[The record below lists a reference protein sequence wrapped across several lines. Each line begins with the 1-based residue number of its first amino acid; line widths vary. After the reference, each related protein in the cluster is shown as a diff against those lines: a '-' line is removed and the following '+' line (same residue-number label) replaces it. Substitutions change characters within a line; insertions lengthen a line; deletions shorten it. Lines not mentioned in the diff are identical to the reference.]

1 MASKGSDMSKG
12 TVGGGGTTM
21 LRRINVAAVL
31 DAVRRSAPAPLRVA
45 ELVERTGLARPT
57 VAQAVDE
64 LLDAGWLQQHGPD
77 SADRSLG
84 RPAIRVSLRGRAAPV
99 LGLDVGP
106 HRVTV
111 GVSDLAGRKL
121 SLVRRSG
128 PGWTAQELLG
138 VIGEVIN
145 EALAEAE
152 VPAEDIAAVVAASPG
167 IVDEH
172 TGRVQL
178 VPSVPGWSAIDLIK
192 HVRGLLDCPVMLD
205 NDANLAALAIAAAR
219 GGTGTLLAVQWGE
232 RLGAGIVIDGRL
244 HRGTGA
250 AGEIG
255 FIATDTDDVIN
266 PEDSRGPLERAVGS
280 EAIAALGRQAA
291 LDNPKS
297 RLAELGGEQLD
308 TADVFAAAAERD
320 PVAQAVVQQ
329 VARTFARALAPSV
342 LVLDPTAVVIGGG
355 VARAG
360 AVLLDAISDQLRLL
374 TLNHPKL
381 ELSALAEDAVVTGA
395 MRMALDEVWQRKL
408 PTPAMTST
416 T

>member
-1 MASKGSDMSKG
+1 
-12 TVGGGGTTM
+12 
-21 LRRINVAAVL
+21 
-31 DAVRRSAPAPLRVA
+31 
-45 ELVERTGLARPT
+45 

-121 SLVRRSG
+121 ALVRRSG

-138 VIGEVIN
+138 VISEVIT

-152 VPAEDIAAVVAASPG
+152 VPAEDIAAAVAASPG

-178 VPSVPGWSAIDLIK
+178 VPSVPGWSAIDLTK
-192 HVRGLLDCPVMLD
+192 HVRSLLDCPVMLD

-219 GGTGTLLAVQWGE
+219 GGTGTLLAIQWGE

-255 FIATDTDDVIN
+255 FIATAPDDVIN

-280 EAIAALGRQAA
+280 EAIAELGRQAA
-291 LDNPKS
+291 LANPDS
-297 RLAELGGEQLD
+297 RLAELGRDQLD

-329 VARTFARALAPSV
+329 VARDFARALAPAV

-408 PTPAMTST
+408 PTPALT
-416 T
+416 TPA

>member
-1 MASKGSDMSKG
+1 
-12 TVGGGGTTM
+12 
-21 LRRINVAAVL
+21 
-31 DAVRRSAPAPLRVA
+31 
-45 ELVERTGLARPT
+45 
-57 VAQAVDE
+57 
-64 LLDAGWLQQHGPD
+64 
-77 SADRSLG
+77 
-84 RPAIRVSLRGRAAPV
+84 
-99 LGLDVGP
+99 
-106 HRVTV
+106 
-111 GVSDLAGRKL
+111 
-121 SLVRRSG
+121 
-128 PGWTAQELLG
+128 
-138 VIGEVIN
+138 
-145 EALAEAE
+145 
-152 VPAEDIAAVVAASPG
+152 
-167 IVDEH
+167 
-172 TGRVQL
+172 L
-178 VPSVPGWSAIDLIK
+178 VPSVPGWSAIDLTK
-192 HVRGLLDCPVMLD
+192 HVRSLLDCPVMLD

-255 FIATDTDDVIN
+255 FIATGPDDVIN

-291 LDNPKS
+291 LDNPNS

-320 PVAQAVVQQ
+320 PVAQAVVQR
-329 VARTFARALAPSV
+329 VARDFARALAPSV

-408 PTPAMTST
+408 PTPALTST

>member
-1 MASKGSDMSKG
+1 VAGKGSDMNKA
-12 TVGGGGTTM
+12 TAGGGTTM
-21 LRRINVAAVL
+21 LRRINVATVL

-64 LLDAGWLQQHGPD
+64 LLEAGWLQHHGPD

-138 VIGEVIN
+138 VITDVIG
-145 EALAEAE
+145 EALREAE
-152 VPAEDIAAVVAASPG
+152 VSAKDIAAAVAASPG

-172 TGRVQL
+172 THRVRL
-178 VPSVPGWSAIDLIK
+178 VPSVPGWSAVDLIK
-192 HVRGLLDCPVMLD
+192 HVRSLLDCPVFLD

-255 FIATDTDDVIN
+255 FIAADSDDVID
-266 PEDSRGPLERAVGS
+266 PDDSRGPLERAVGA
-280 EAIAALGRQAA
+280 EAIAQLGRQAVEA
-291 LDNPKS
+291 HPDS
-297 RLAELGGEQLD
+297 RLAKLAQDHPLG
-308 TADVFAAAAERD
+308 TADVFAAAADRD
-320 PVAQAVVQQ
+320 PAAQAIVQQ
-329 VARTFARALAPSV
+329 VARAFARALAPAV

-360 AVLLDAISDQLRLL
+360 SVLLDAIAEQLRSL

-395 MRMALDEVWQRKL
+395 MRMALDDVWARKL
-408 PTPAMTST
+408 PSPALATP
-416 T
+416 

>member
-1 MASKGSDMSKG
+1 MSKG

-138 VIGEVIN
+138 VISEVIN

-152 VPAEDIAAVVAASPG
+152 VPAEDIAAAVAASPG

-192 HVRGLLDCPVMLD
+192 HVRSLLDCPVMLD

-255 FIATDTDDVIN
+255 FIATDTGRRDQPGGQPRPLGACGRLRGDRGAGSSGRAGQPGVAAGRARAESN
-266 PEDSRGPLERAVGS
+266 WTRRTCSPLRQSGTRWRRPSYSRSPA
-280 EAIAALGRQAA
+280 
-291 LDNPKS
+291 
-297 RLAELGGEQLD
+297 
-308 TADVFAAAAERD
+308 
-320 PVAQAVVQQ
+320 
-329 VARTFARALAPSV
+329 TFARALAPSV

>member
-1 MASKGSDMSKG
+1 VAGKGSDMSKG

-128 PGWTAQELLG
+128 PGWTAQELLV
-138 VIGEVIN
+138 VISEVIT

-152 VPAEDIAAVVAASPG
+152 VPAEDIAAAVAASPG

-178 VPSVPGWSAIDLIK
+178 VPSVPGWSAIDLTK
-192 HVRGLLDCPVMLD
+192 HVRSLLDCPVMLD

-244 HRGTGA
+244 HRGTTPRTA
-250 AGEIG
+250 AVRWSVQSAQRRSLHSGDRLCSTIR
-255 FIATDTDDVIN
+255 
-266 PEDSRGPLERAVGS
+266 SRGWQSSAGTSWTPPTCSL
-280 EAIAALGRQAA
+280 LRQSAT
-291 LDNPKS
+291 LWLRRLCS
-297 RLAELGGEQLD
+297 RSRG
-308 TADVFAAAAERD
+308 
-320 PVAQAVVQQ
+320 
-329 VARTFARALAPSV
+329 
-342 LVLDPTAVVIGGG
+342 
-355 VARAG
+355 
-360 AVLLDAISDQLRLL
+360 
-374 TLNHPKL
+374 
-381 ELSALAEDAVVTGA
+381 
-395 MRMALDEVWQRKL
+395 
-408 PTPAMTST
+408 TSPGPWPPQYWSWT
-416 T
+416 RRPW